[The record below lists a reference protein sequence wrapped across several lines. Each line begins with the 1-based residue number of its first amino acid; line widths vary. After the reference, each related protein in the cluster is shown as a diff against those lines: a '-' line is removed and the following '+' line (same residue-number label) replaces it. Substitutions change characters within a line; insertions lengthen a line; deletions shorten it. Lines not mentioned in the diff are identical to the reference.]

1 MIGSVVGL
9 FTAANQS
16 EPMIAHE
23 RVNAIA
29 GRGLAGDR
37 YAAGLGYYSARPL
50 PGGARE
56 LTLIEIEALD
66 EIEAE
71 SGIRLSPKDSRR
83 NIVTRGIRLHELIG
97 CRFRVGG
104 VLCEGVRDCPP
115 CEHLE
120 ELTGKQ
126 VMKPMARRGGLRANI
141 LADGVIAIN
150 DEISVEQ
157 GQAEA
162 AS

>member
-1 MIGSVVGL
+1 MAGSVVGL
-9 FTAANQS
+9 FTTPSES

-23 RVNAIA
+23 RVTAIA
-29 GRGLAGDR
+29 GKGLEGDR
-37 YAAGLGYYSARPL
+37 YANGLGFYSARPL

-56 LTLIEIEALD
+56 LTLIEVEALD
-66 EIEAE
+66 EIAAE
-71 SGIRLSPKDSRR
+71 SGIRLGLIESRR
-83 NIVTRGIRLHELIG
+83 NIAVIGIRLHELIG
-97 CRFRVGG
+97 KRFSIGE

-141 LADGVIAIN
+141 LSGGTIALGDRI
-150 DEISVEQ
+150 EEVT
-157 GQAEA
+157 A
-162 AS
+162 